1 MEMQQLRHFVSAVE
15 HGNLGKAA
23 RALNITQPAL
33 SRSIKNLEGVLGATL
48 LERTPRGVAPTVFGE
63 TLLSHARIILNETE
77 RATDEVKA
85 LKGLSQ
91 GQVAVGITE
100 NFASYIAPEAIAAL
114 LRERPGVNVSV
125 VSGFYDELVAKLR
138 RAEIDFIFGLFP
150 PVPDEPDLAFEEL
163 FVNHSRV
170 FARADHPLAGKARV
184 ALAELAEYGWVV
196 VSHQPAVSRVF
207 RAFFENNGLR
217 SPRHVLRTD
226 SVTFLKAAMH
236 ATGLLTIMPEHL
248 MRDDLA
254 RGTVVPIATDQMVV
268 TSRCGLILRRRS
280 TRPPAVAALI
290 GQIQKQC
297 AALNAAP
304 TPATAPARKKRKE
317 R

>member
-33 SRSIKNLEGVLGATL
+33 SRSIKNLEGLMGAAL
-48 LERTPRGVAPTVFGE
+48 LERTPRGVAATVFGE

-91 GQVAVGITE
+91 GQVSVGITE
-100 NFASYIAPEAIAAL
+100 NFADYIAPQAITAL
-114 LRERPGVNVSV
+114 LAERPGVNVAV
-125 VSGFYDELVAKLR
+125 VSGFYDGLVAKLR
-138 RAEIDFIFGLFP
+138 RAEVDFVFGLFP
-150 PVPDEPDLAFEEL
+150 PVPDEPDLLFEEL

-170 FARADHPLAGKARV
+170 FARADHPLASKTRV
-184 ALAELAEYGWVV
+184 ALSELAEHSWVV
-196 VSHQPAVSRVF
+196 VSQQPAVSRVF

-226 SVTFLKAAMH
+226 SITFLKSAVR
-236 ATGLLTIMPEHL
+236 TSGLLTIMPEHL
-248 MRDDLA
+248 LREELA
-254 RGTVVPIATDQMVV
+254 RGEVVRIRNDQMVV
-268 TSRCGLILRRRS
+268 TSRCGLIMRRRGS
-280 TRPPAVAALI
+280 RPPAVNALI
-290 GQIQKQC
+290 GQLQKLC
-297 AALNAAP
+297 ASIDADSRKPP
-304 TPATAPARKKRKE
+304 TPMKKKR
-317 R
+317 